1 MVALLLLHGPHVE
14 EQNPFQLLIFSCHLI
29 LETLTLREPVL
40 ASQQSP
46 FLPIKAAGTGY
57 LGDHHGQARDF
68 SYSPNIS
75 REEMTYQII

>member
-40 ASQQSP
+40 ASRQSTI
-46 FLPIKAAGTGY
+46 LPIRAGGTGY
-57 LGDHHGQARDF
+57 LEDHHGQAWN
-68 SYSPNIS
+68 SGNIA
-75 REEMTYQII
+75 